1 MKKTNKA
8 IASLLV
14 ALMLLSALM
23 CSLASC
29 TTGNNNNV
37 DGGGTEGGGN
47 GDGGSE
53 TQNTTYNITL
63 TTKGGMAFAETP
75 IYIFEYVDGSLGEV
89 VDYIA
94 TDAEGKATIS
104 LPSDTQYA
112 VNFGS
117 GIPDGYDDL
126 PFYPLVNSDMKIELT
141 SSLLPDEGL
150 TGLSYSIGSVMH
162 DFSVTTSTGD
172 VLTLSKLLEEK
183 EAVLL
188 NFWFSTCSPCLAEFP
203 LMQGAYEKYQDKIAI
218 IALNPPDTQA
228 QDTLDTI
235 RQFKAQNGL
244 TFDVA
249 QDLDGIKNTFGVN
262 AYPTSVMIDRYGV
275 VSMIETGSITS
286 EVVFDQIFDHFTK
299 DNYEQKLIYNYEDI
313 IPEVKPDVEM
323 PSSEEISAVF
333 DKGTIPGIQ
342 YIPYRESASD
352 SEKEFSWPFV
362 IDTVEL
368 GGTEY
373 EVIKTSNAK
382 IEGSFCQMLFNIE
395 LKEGQVLAFDYYA
408 STELGADMLYVVVDG
423 KDIYSIS
430 GQNEKGWET
439 CYSFVASED
448 ATYEVGLVYQKD
460 YSTNFEL
467 DTVFLKDLRVVEEK
481 DIDTAT
487 YIYRYAVTKPNKY
500 GEYTD
505 YVDVFL
511 GNDGYYHVGSAT
523 GPILLADLMG
533 YTRFSDEYSVYELAG
548 QLFTDGFF
556 TSAEYDAIIQ
566 YCNYASNSQI
576 NGSSSVTVELAEL
589 LSKIAG
595 HLGIQENDKD
605 WLRFCFYYNA
615 YGTDGK
621 EFEDPIKGLALFSA
635 QDVIVSDKGAT
646 DFPNSFTYNRIIMP
660 RGYLAKFT
668 PTVSGTYLITS
679 NAPDPNNEGYGLET
693 NAWIFTENGFGMKE
707 PWYTYE
713 NVDRFNTV
721 DVNNC
726 YMIAYFEE
734 GKDYYIDIAF
744 YDVYQEGTINFRVE
758 RLGGEGFYRFSLAS
772 PGYFTTLENPG
783 GEMSSWFIHGGIDV
797 TLGEDGI
804 WREKRTDGRQGSI
817 IYADFT
823 MKTPI
828 FSHSIKEMIDR
839 GAFNFGLSEEDQYVL
854 NYLKMNDNDPD
865 KCREQ
870 LRKVWGED
878 YDTYAEIYK
887 VEEVLQG
894 ITHSEGKDY
903 TETMRK
909 YLDKI
914 IVAGYNEQLGET
926 IAADDERIGCVVVTE
941 ELSVILQLLMDK
953 YTFMNGSGDNTWSVE
968 NSWTKVCYYSQFFCA
983 QTPN

>member
-1 MKKTNKA
+1 MKNTKKA

-14 ALMLLSALM
+14 VLMLLSAIM
-23 CSLASC
+23 FTLASC
-29 TTGNNNNV
+29 RTEGNNNNNNNNGNQ
-37 DGGGTEGGGN
+37 GGEGNEGN
-47 GDGGSE
+47 GE

-63 TTKGGMAFAETP
+63 TTKGGMVFAETP
-75 IYIFEYVDGSLGEV
+75 VYIYEYVDGALGELI
-89 VDYIA
+89 DYVA
-94 TDAEGKATIS
+94 TDAEGKASIS
-104 LPSDTQYA
+104 LPSGSQYA
-112 VNFGS
+112 VNFGN

-126 PFYPLVNSDMKIELT
+126 PFYPLVSSDMKIELT

-150 TGLSYSIGSVMH
+150 TGLTYILGSVMH
-162 DFSVTTSTGD
+162 DFSVTTTTGE

-188 NFWFSTCSPCLAEFP
+188 NFWFSTCSPCLTEFP

-275 VSMIETGSITS
+275 VTMIETGSITS
-286 EVVFDQIFDHFTK
+286 EVVFDQIFDYFTK

-313 IPEVKPDVEM
+313 VPKIKPNVEM
-323 PSSEEISAVF
+323 PSSEEISSVF
-333 DKGTIPGIQ
+333 DKGMIPGIQ

-352 SEKEFSWPFV
+352 DEKEFSWPFV

-368 GGTEY
+368 SGAEY
-373 EVIKTSNAK
+373 KVLKTSNAK
-382 IEGSFCQMLFNIE
+382 IEASFCQMLFNIE
-395 LKEGQVLAFDYYA
+395 LKAGEVLAFDYYA

-423 KDIYSIS
+423 KDTYSIS
-430 GQNEKGWET
+430 GQSTEWQT
-439 CYSFVASED
+439 CYSFVAPED
-448 ATYEVGLVYQKD
+448 ATYEVGFVYQKD
-460 YSTNFEL
+460 YSTNYEL

-481 DIDTAT
+481 DIDSAT
-487 YIYRYAVTKPNKY
+487 YIYRFAVTKPDEY
-500 GEYTD
+500 GAYTD
-505 YVDVFL
+505 YVDVVL
-511 GNDGYYHVGSAT
+511 GDDGYYHVGTKT

-533 YTRFSDEYSVYELAG
+533 FTRFSDEYSVYELAG
-548 QLFTDGFF
+548 QLLTDGFF
-556 TSAEYDAIIQ
+556 TEAEYDLVIQ

-576 NGSSSVTVELAEL
+576 NGSCSVTKELAEL

-595 HLGIQENDKD
+595 RLGVQDNDKD

-635 QDVIVSDKGAT
+635 QDVILSDKGAT
-646 DFPNSFTYNRIIMP
+646 DFPNSFVYNRIIMP

-668 PTVSGTYLITS
+668 PEVSGTYLITS
-679 NAPDPNNEGYGLET
+679 NAPDPNNEGHGLET
-693 NAWIFTENGFGMKE
+693 NAWIFTANYFGQRE
-707 PWYTYE
+707 AWYTYE
-713 NVDRFNTV
+713 NVDRFNTS

-758 RLGGEGFYRFSLAS
+758 RLGDEGFYRFSLAS

-783 GEMSSWFIHGGIDV
+783 GEMASWFVHGGIDV
-797 TLGEDGI
+797 VLGDDGI
-804 WREKRTDGRQGSI
+804 WREKRTDGRTGSI
-817 IYADFT
+817 MYADFT

-828 FSHSIKEMIDR
+828 FSHSLADMIDR
-839 GAFNFGLSEEDQYVL
+839 GAFNFGLSEEDQYIL
-854 NYLKMNDNDPD
+854 NHLKMNDNDPD

-870 LRKVWGED
+870 LRTIWGED

-887 VEEVLQG
+887 VEEVFQG
-894 ITHSEGKDY
+894 ITHADGKDY
-903 TETMRK
+903 TETMRG
-909 YLDKI
+909 YLDMI
-914 IVAGYNEQLGET
+914 IKVGYNEQLGET
-926 IAADDERIGCVVVTE
+926 IKEGDERIGCVVVTA
-941 ELSVILQLLMDK
+941 ELAEILQLLMDK

-968 NSWTKVCYYSQFFCA
+968 NSWTKVCYYSQYFCA
-983 QTPN
+983 ATPN